1 MRIIFLLHTSICSSV
16 TNISDSLV
24 MYWVTM
30 YWVSLSPLITG
41 TLIVVY
47 LLTLSLSMS
56 QAIQHWMVGS
66 LLNTELY
73 STLKE
78 VIIAYCD
85 VLSDT
90 YLVGLRKTM
99 GNLSQYT
106 QSLAEIWIQNLL
118 NMSRPQHS
126 VTQYCEW
133 EEVVMLI
140 TVCCLQCWLQKLH

>member
-56 QAIQHWMVGS
+56 QAIQH
-66 LLNTELY
+66 
-73 STLKE
+73 
-78 VIIAYCD
+78 
-85 VLSDT
+85 
-90 YLVGLRKTM
+90 
-99 GNLSQYT
+99 
-106 QSLAEIWIQNLL
+106 
-118 NMSRPQHS
+118 
-126 VTQYCEW
+126 
-133 EEVVMLI
+133 
-140 TVCCLQCWLQKLH
+140 